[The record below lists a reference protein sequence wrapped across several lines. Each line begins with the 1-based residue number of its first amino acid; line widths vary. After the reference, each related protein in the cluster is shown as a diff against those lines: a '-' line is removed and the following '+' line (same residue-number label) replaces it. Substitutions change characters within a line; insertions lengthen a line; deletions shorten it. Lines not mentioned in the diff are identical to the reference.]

1 LLLRKKNDKFTA
13 TKMSVLL
20 PMNVNICGA
29 NLEYIMIKSI
39 NFEPNS
45 FGSDAKAVRE
55 ILAGTS
61 TGNLPLYD

>member
-1 LLLRKKNDKFTA
+1 
-13 TKMSVLL
+13 MSVLL
-20 PMNVNICGA
+20 PMSVNICGA

-45 FGSDAKAVRE
+45 FGSDVKAVRE
-55 ILAGTS
+55 ILAETG